1 MIEDCIISHNNY
13 LVQGDFRV
21 TLDFKM
27 ATARFVDVTQE
38 VINVI
43 EENTTL
49 KSTKDYSKF
58 GVTIT

>member
-1 MIEDCIISHNNY
+1 M
-13 LVQGDFRV
+13 QGDFRV

-27 ATARFVDVTQE
+27 ATARFVDVKQE

-43 EENTTL
+43 EENITL

>member
-1 MIEDCIISHNNY
+1 M
-13 LVQGDFRV
+13 

-58 GVTIT
+58 AVTIT

>member
-1 MIEDCIISHNNY
+1 M
-13 LVQGDFRV
+13 QGDFRV

-27 ATARFVDVTQE
+27 ATARFVAITQE

-49 KSTKDYSKF
+49 KSTKDHSKF
-58 GVTIT
+58 DVTIT